1 MNRLSLV
8 CRTNFTC
15 TILHTHCQFCNMFW
29 HTKVPSSGSLRNCYR
44 NTVKWS
50 VVWLWLISRAI
61 NGITNPKHYLFHY
74 LLCEHN
80 SWFASFLFTPT
91 FFLERN
97 RGVKQGLGV
106 LHAWLWEGTQ
116 CDDNGL
122 PCSSFTTPST
132 VSAKY
137 CTNMNMPTAGT
148 PPTEVHMGN
157 FQ

>member
-91 FFLERN
+91 FFS
-97 RGVKQGLGV
+97 
-106 LHAWLWEGTQ
+106 GTQ
-116 CDDNGL
+116 PGRK
-122 PCSSFTTPST
+122 TRTG
-132 VSAKY
+132 
-137 CTNMNMPTAGT
+137 CTSCLTLRRYSVRRQWASLLFIHNTFDRISEVLYKHEHADSRHTAHGS
-148 PPTEVHMGN
+148 PYG
-157 FQ
+157 